1 MNILIDLVPEEVEI
15 NGVKYKIRSDFR
27 TSILFELLMQDND
40 IEDEL
45 KLQQALKLYFP
56 KLPPTEDFEEALKK
70 IIWFYG
76 GGREEKEVNSK
87 KNNSSSRK
95 EKNIYSFEYDDE
107 YIYSAFLSQY
117 KVDLQ
122 DIDYLHWWKF
132 KAMFKGLTEENTI
145 VKIMKYRSI
154 DLNSIKDKEERKF
167 YKEMQELYAL
177 PNIKNKAEDEKL
189 RAIEDALM
197 EGKVLNLY

>member
-15 NGVKYKIRSDFR
+15 NGVNYKIRSDFR
-27 TSILFELLMQDND
+27 TSILFELLMFD
-40 IEDEL
+40 EDVSTEI
-45 KLQQALKLYFP
+45 KFIQALDLYFP
-56 KLPPTEDFEEALKK
+56 KLPPPENFEEALNK
-70 IIWFYG
+70 IMWFYG
-76 GGREEKEVNSK
+76 GGREDKEVNSK
-87 KNNSSSRK
+87 KNGSSSRK
-95 EKNIYSFEYDDE
+95 EKSIYSFEYDDE

-122 DIDYLHWWKF
+122 DIEYLHWWKF
-132 KAMFKGLTEENTI
+132 KAMFKGLSEANKI
-145 VKIMKYRSI
+145 VEIMKFRAK
-154 DLNSIKDKEERKF
+154 DLNTIKDKEERKF

-197 EGKVLNLY
+197 EGKVLNLC